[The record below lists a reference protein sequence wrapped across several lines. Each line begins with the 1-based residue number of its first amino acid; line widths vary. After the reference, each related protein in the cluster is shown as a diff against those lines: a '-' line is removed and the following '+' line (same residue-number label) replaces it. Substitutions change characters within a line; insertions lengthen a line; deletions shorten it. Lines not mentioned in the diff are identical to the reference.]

1 MNLAIREHVS
11 SQNKTIHDG
20 KKKRRRRRR
29 RREQEREREI
39 RLRDGSIIRKDVAA
53 EGRYRER

>member
-20 KKKRRRRRR
+20 KKKRRR

>member
-1 MNLAIREHVS
+1 MYRRKIKQFTMERKRKEEEEKE
-11 SQNKTIHDG
+11 NK
-20 KKKRRRRRR
+20 
-29 RREQEREREI
+29 REREI

>member
-1 MNLAIREHVS
+1 MYRRKIKQFTIERKREEEEEEE
-11 SQNKTIHDG
+11 NK
-20 KKKRRRRRR
+20 
-29 RREQEREREI
+29 REREI